1 MENTDKLDEFVNLNK
16 EQFDS
21 FEPSAELWQKI
32 QSKQTV
38 KLSRHKW
45 NRTFMK
51 IAAAVVFLFGTYIA
65 INKSIKNK
73 DQFTRIQSDSAT
85 NVQIAEFSEAQ
96 TYYSSELKNKLN
108 SLKENAKNY
117 PEILDETYS
126 ELNALDNEYKTL
138 QKDLQDGVENTEVVS
153 AMIQNYK
160 YKLEI
165 IDKINEVINE
175 QEAQKSSLHHDI

>member
-1 MENTDKLDEFVNLNK
+1 MENTDKLDEFINLNK

-21 FEPSAELWQKI
+21 FEPSAKLWQKI

-51 IAAAVVFLFGTYIA
+51 IAAAVVFLFGTYIT
-65 INKSIKNK
+65 INNSIKNK
-73 DQFTRIQSDSAT
+73 DEYTVINTDSTT
-85 NVQIAEFSEAQ
+85 NIQIAEFTEAQ
-96 TYYSSELKNKLN
+96 LYYSSELKNKMN

-117 PEILDETYS
+117 PEILNETYS

-138 QKDLQDGVENTEVVS
+138 QKDLQDGVKNTEVVS

-175 QEAQKSSLHHDI
+175 QKAQKTSLHHEI